1 MDPIDMMVTDTNC
14 EDLGLS
20 KLCLMENAG
29 KCLSDEVAKISTF
42 TFSKPV
48 KIAIFT
54 GSGGNAG
61 DGFVAARHLLN
72 RGFEVEIFTIT
83 HKNEI
88 KSDNAKINFEILEN
102 MVNHFSRIKITPF
115 DEMDSI
121 DDHIDDY
128 VWEYPEES
136 DNINNINNNNNNS
149 NKNNSSNNSNGSNN
163 NNVPSSLDS
172 FSEYIIIDALLGTG
186 IKGKLKK
193 KFRKAIKRINK
204 SNALKISVDVPSG
217 MDPKT
222 GDIIDTGVKPH
233 YTVCFHKTKSGVKI
247 AGEENTGGLVI
258 CDIGIPIEAEI
269 FTGSGDLLRLNT
281 RDSKSHKGNN
291 GKILIVGGSSTYTG
305 APGISGLAGAS
316 AMGGLEAS
324 TAISSCVD
332 IVKIACPKHCKIAL
346 ESYSP
351 DFIVHGLDGDN
362 IGMTNVNDII
372 YLSGEVDAVLIG
384 PGLGLEEDT
393 KKAVNVLVSKIKKPM
408 VLDADALKLV
418 DINLIKNKEDLIIT
432 PHLNEFK
439 HFFEDAVKES
449 NSSVRINKLDNN
461 LDNLNYNQVSDKIA
475 KFQTITKNIKGTV
488 ILKGKYDLIFKGNK
502 FKLNKTGNPGMTVG
516 GTGDC
521 LAGLATGLLGQG
533 IDDFDT
539 GILSTYING
548 KAGDLAKERYGYG
561 FSASKMTRF
570 IGKFMSDDLK

>member
-1 MDPIDMMVTDTNC
+1 MMVTDTNC

-72 RGFEVEIFTIT
+72 RGFEVEILTLAS
-83 HKNEI
+83 KNEI
-88 KSDNAKINFEILEN
+88 KSDNAKTNFEILEN
-102 MVNHFSRIKITPF
+102 MTNHFSRIGITSF
-115 DEMDSI
+115 DEMNSV
-121 DDHIDDY
+121 DDYIDDY
-128 VWEYPEES
+128 VWGYPGEL
-136 DNINNINNNNNNS
+136 DNINNNIEGNS
-149 NKNNSSNNSNGSNN
+149 NSNSNDNGNDIS
-163 NNVPSSLDS
+163 SSLNS
-172 FSEYIIIDALLGTG
+172 FSEYIIIDAILGTG

-193 KFRKAIKRINK
+193 KVRKAVKRINK
-204 SNALKISVDVPSG
+204 SNALKVSVDVPSG
-217 MDPKT
+217 MDPTT
-222 GDIIDTGVKPH
+222 GDISDIAVKAH

-281 RDSKSHKGNN
+281 RNSNSYKGNN
-291 GKILIVGGSSTYTG
+291 GKIHIIGGSSAYTG
-305 APGISGLAGAS
+305 APGISALAGAS
-316 AMGGLEAS
+316 VMGGIEAN
-324 TAISSCVD
+324 TAISAGVD
-332 IVKIACPKHCKIAL
+332 IVKIACPRHCKVPL

-351 DFIVHGLDGDN
+351 DFIVYGLDGNN
-362 IGMTNVNDII
+362 IGMDNVNDII

-384 PGLGLEEDT
+384 PGLGLDEDT
-393 KKAVNVLVSKIKKPM
+393 KKAVNVIVSKIKKPM

-439 HFFEDAVKES
+439 EFFKNLGNETV
-449 NSSVRINKLDNN
+449 NNTQFNKLDNN

-475 KFQTITKNIKGTV
+475 KFQKITMNIKGTI
-488 ILKGKYDLIFKGNK
+488 ILKGKYDMIFKGTK

-521 LAGLATGLLGQG
+521 LAGLATGLLAQG
-533 IDDFDT
+533 INDFDT
-539 GILSTYING
+539 GILATYING
-548 KAGDLAKERYGYG
+548 KAGDLAKEKYGYG
-561 FSASKMTRF
+561 FSASKMTSF
-570 IGKFMSDDLK
+570 IGKFMGGV

>member
-1 MDPIDMMVTDTNC
+1 MDPMDMMVTDTNC

-29 KCLSDEVAKISTF
+29 KCLSDEIAKISTF

-48 KIAIFT
+48 KIAIFA
-54 GSGGNAG
+54 GSGGNGG

-72 RGFEVEIFTIT
+72 RGFEVEIFTIGS
-83 HKNEI
+83 KNEI
-88 KSDNAKINFEILEN
+88 KSVDAKTNYTVLEN
-102 MVNHFSRIKITPF
+102 MVNYFSRITITSIN
-115 DEMDSI
+115 EMDSVE
-121 DDHIDDY
+121 DY
-128 VWEYPEES
+128 IEDYIWEYPDEVAS
-136 DNINNINNNNNNS
+136 FNDKSINE
-149 NKNNSSNNSNGSNN
+149 
-163 NNVPSSLDS
+163 

-193 KFRKAIKRINK
+193 KFRKVISKINK

-222 GDIIDTGVKPH
+222 GDIVDMAVKPH
-233 YTVCFHKTKSGVKI
+233 YTVCFHKTKSGVKL
-247 AGEENTGGLVI
+247 ASEENTGGLVI

-269 FTGSGDLLRLNT
+269 FTGSGDLLRLNNRKT
-281 RDSKSHKGNN
+281 NSHKGNN

-305 APGISGLAGAS
+305 APGLSGLAAVS
-316 AMGGLEAS
+316 GLEANV
-324 TAISSCVD
+324 AISSGAD
-332 IVKIACPKHCKIAL
+332 IIKIACPKHCKAPL

-351 DFIVHGLDGDN
+351 NFIVHGLDGDN
-362 IGMTNVNDII
+362 ISLSNVNDII

-384 PGLGLEEDT
+384 PGLGLDDDT

-418 DINLIKNKEDLIIT
+418 DINLIKDKEDLIIT

-439 HFFEDAVKES
+439 QFFTSE
-449 NSSVRINKLDNN
+449 NSQENNEIKKLDLN
-461 LDNLNYNQVSDKIA
+461 LDNLNYNDFSAKIA
-475 KFQTITKNIKGTV
+475 KFQTITKNIKGTIV
-488 ILKGKYDLIFKGNK
+488 LKGKYDLIFKGNK
-502 FKLNKTGNPGMTVG
+502 FKLNRTGNPGMTVG

-521 LAGLATGLLGQG
+521 LAGLATGLLSQG
-533 IDDFDT
+533 INDFDT
-539 GILSTYING
+539 GILATYLNG

-570 IGKFMSDDLK
+570 IGKLMEL